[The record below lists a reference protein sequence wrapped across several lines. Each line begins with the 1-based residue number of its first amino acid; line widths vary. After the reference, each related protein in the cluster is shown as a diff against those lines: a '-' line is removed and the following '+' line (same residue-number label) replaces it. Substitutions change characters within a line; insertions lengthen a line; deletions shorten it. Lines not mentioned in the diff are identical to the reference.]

1 MELVDVDSFDCS
13 CSSSWLLPNA
23 AWEVLAAHLSREDIL
38 SARLA
43 CRAWSKDLGACVSHA
58 TAYPTQLLLPQ
69 LSGLSTCC
77 NEATAGTTAAAAG
90 ITSSVV
96 GLEEAAEALAAAE
109 VAAEDALQQE
119 IAQNDASSNMPS
131 EAFDCNRGLLQQQ
144 LSSVDGVHSLL
155 DAFPHCDMIYVD
167 VSTPDEQQL
176 AGTVINTL
184 AGSSSRACRSSA
196 GGAAACEHNAA
207 GAAAGA
213 AGASSGESS
222 SSSLAVAR
230 RASSSCISSEPGC
243 QDSPAAE
250 QQRGEQQHGAAAVLQ
265 ACKSLPLLC
274 DVVPQQGRRPRL
286 CLDALQRSY
295 HCPANKEYP
304 SSTVAG
310 RGVFRFL
317 AALPSQL
324 SPDGLAALVSV
335 QLDAFPEAPAQWAVL
350 QRLPCLRELLLPSFR
365 PALPHEHLPAL
376 ARLTQLDTLTVSVQG
391 SITSWRANCASF
403 ASLGALSHLAR
414 LSLHAFHCP
423 GAHLAAALLRLSGLE
438 ELRLSGRVVLE
449 PLAALSRLGRLQ
461 VLELTQDVQY
471 DVLCG
476 LVQQLTGL
484 TQLAVGRVTLPPAA
498 PPPPPAAAAGPAAG
512 EEAGQEQQAPAAAAA
527 DGAGDMPQ
535 LIVADAAPAANAA
548 AGAVMVAADG
558 GGAAAAAAAAA
569 GDGGGVGEVML
580 EDVGAIVDG
589 LIGNL
594 QEGAVPVHL
603 QRIIERFESI
613 IQLDL
618 TRRQHSTPWG
628 WPVPGLALL
637 QELGSTSG
645 STAGS
650 TAGGTGGTSSS
661 SSELTR
667 LCAGAASCGGGGAAS
682 LELALLRSADVVR
695 LHELPSQ
702 LRCCSHLA
710 LRLRDQLLAFASVC
724 PLRLAPGQLAGL
736 GAAFQNLS
744 SLSLCGKV
752 ALDGRALIELTE
764 GLAGLQKVQGSAAA
778 AAAGGAAAAG
788 CSSGG
793 ELGQGVQGAPM
804 EAAAAAARVG
814 VEPASGSSGAGPA
827 VAGPAAVAAAA
838 AASGLV
844 CLSLDCHFVAVSPEQ
859 MEEALQHL
867 QGLKVLCVRHRGGGK
882 LPLPLS
888 ALPASLTTLALKKVL
903 LYHQHGSSSSMAA
916 AQHPQQQQQ
925 LSLTFDDTEAQEPE
939 HVVGCHALTSPGFR
953 RAVARGLSRPP
964 SPTEDD
970 TNSNSQPAAAS
981 SAAGSTSHT
990 AAAAGDAANSSSSCG
1005 GSLPLLPR
1013 LQSLF
1018 LKNCLVGGETLQLL
1032 LGLQGGSSSSS
1043 SSSNGGAR
1051 PSQLLRLSVTGDQ
1064 AAHGEV
1070 AEAWPE
1076 WVAAVGQL
1084 TGLQV
1089 LDVAVPESTDCALPP
1104 DLLQA
1109 LLALPRLAHLH
1120 ITTHHAPQ
1128 QLLGL
1133 TALAGRLRTLNI
1145 NYTGPPTL
1153 PSQLLS
1159 QLREGLGFN
1168 CRVQVWENVVLPS
1181 SGSFVEVS
1189 GGGGG
1194 GAEGLGGVGRRR
1206 RGVGA
1211 LRGVVRA
1218 ASLGA
1223 VVAGGWWCGWV
1234 LGSALGG
1241 RQRPRRQQ
1249 RQRKGMASRS

>member
-1 MELVDVDSFDCS
+1 M
-13 CSSSWLLPNA
+13 
-23 AWEVLAAHLSREDIL
+23 
-38 SARLA
+38 
-43 CRAWSKDLGACVSHA
+43 G
-58 TAYPTQLLLPQ
+58 
-69 LSGLSTCC
+69 G
-77 NEATAGTTAAAAG
+77 
-90 ITSSVV
+90 
-96 GLEEAAEALAAAE
+96 
-109 VAAEDALQQE
+109 
-119 IAQNDASSNMPS
+119 
-131 EAFDCNRGLLQQQ
+131 
-144 LSSVDGVHSLL
+144 
-155 DAFPHCDMIYVD
+155 
-167 VSTPDEQQL
+167 
-176 AGTVINTL
+176 
-184 AGSSSRACRSSA
+184 AGS
-196 GGAAACEHNAA
+196 
-207 GAAAGA
+207 
-213 AGASSGESS
+213 
-222 SSSLAVAR
+222 
-230 RASSSCISSEPGC
+230 
-243 QDSPAAE
+243 
-250 QQRGEQQHGAAAVLQ
+250 
-265 ACKSLPLLC
+265 PL
-274 DVVPQQGRRPRL
+274 VKGRHI
-286 CLDALQRSY
+286 RSY

-484 TQLAVGRVTLPPAA
+484 THLAVGRVTLPPAA

-512 EEAGQEQQAPAAAAA
+512 EEAGQEQQDPAAAAA

-558 GGAAAAAAAAA
+558 GGAAAAAA
-569 GDGGGVGEVML
+569 GGGGGLGEVML

-736 GAAFQNLS
+736 AAAFQNLS

-764 GLAGLQKVQGSAAA
+764 GLAGLQK
-778 AAAGGAAAAG
+778 
-788 CSSGG
+788 
-793 ELGQGVQGAPM
+793 
-804 EAAAAAARVG
+804 
-814 VEPASGSSGAGPA
+814 
-827 VAGPAAVAAAA
+827 
-838 AASGLV
+838 
-844 CLSLDCHFVAVSPEQ
+844 

-888 ALPASLTTLALKKVL
+888 ALPASLTTLALKK
-903 LYHQHGSSSSMAA
+903 
-916 AQHPQQQQQ
+916 
-925 LSLTFDDTEAQEPE
+925 
-939 HVVGCHALTSPGFR
+939 
-953 RAVARGLSRPP
+953 
-964 SPTEDD
+964 
-970 TNSNSQPAAAS
+970 
-981 SAAGSTSHT
+981 
-990 AAAAGDAANSSSSCG
+990 
-1005 GSLPLLPR
+1005 
-1013 LQSLF
+1013 
-1018 LKNCLVGGETLQLL
+1018 
-1032 LGLQGGSSSSS
+1032 
-1043 SSSNGGAR
+1043 
-1051 PSQLLRLSVTGDQ
+1051 

-1089 LDVAVPESTDCALPP
+1089 LDVAVPESTDCSLPP

-1159 QLREGLGFN
+1159 QLREGLGLN

-1194 GAEGLGGVGRRR
+1194 GAEGLGGGGRRR
-1206 RGVGA
+1206 RGVGVW
-1211 LRGVVRA
+1211 RGVVRA

-1241 RQRPRRQQ
+1241 RQRPQRQQ
-1249 RQRKGMASRS
+1249 RQRKGTAGCS